1 MDNQWYTYNDSI
13 VTHCISNNIINEIQ
27 QNYIPYILFY
37 RKSKNNSITFV
48 YNGKRG
54 YYTFI
59 DYNKR
64 LYEAYNEF
72 QNSNLWAP
80 KNADIILLNNNG
92 NIYLD
97 LYKSLQ
103 ENGIKNGDS
112 ILISINEY

>member
-1 MDNQWYTYNDSI
+1 MEKEDM
-13 VTHCISNNIINEIQ
+13 
-27 QNYIPYILFY
+27 
-37 RKSKNNSITFV
+37 
-48 YNGKRG
+48 
-54 YYTFI
+54 
-59 DYNKR
+59 
-64 LYEAYNEF
+64 YEAYNEF